1 MKKIEA
7 IVRPEKLEFVRKS
20 LEAAGYPGIMITEIQ
35 GHGKQRGFTQ
45 QWRGEEYRVDLLPK
59 VKVEIVVNDGDV
71 KRILQTIISCAKTGN
86 VGDGKIFVYDVAEAV
101 RIRTG
106 EYGEVAV

>member
-45 QWRGEEYRVDLLPK
+45 QWRGVEYRVDLLPK